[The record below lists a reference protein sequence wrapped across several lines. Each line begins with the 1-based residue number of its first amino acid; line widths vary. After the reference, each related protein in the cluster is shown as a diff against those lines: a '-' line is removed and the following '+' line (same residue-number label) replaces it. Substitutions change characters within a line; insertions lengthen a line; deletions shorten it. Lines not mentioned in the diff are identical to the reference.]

1 MGAPCAGGVSG
12 SSCVVGSLCLN
23 SPSLLADTGTCV
35 ATNAL
40 SNGRQF
46 SVPPGNLAFLSYFGA
61 FQCAS
66 TLSVPVPNASGY
78 TAGVGACVASL
89 DDTGAGLSCGASCP
103 WANGNLSDLR
113 TSPGGNLVCAPVAQP
128 GLPCA
133 WLPSS
138 VFDFSATMPGYI
150 AAQACLAGARG
161 PTGVACPGTGNR
173 GPPPIG
179 SCAYYR
185 CLAPVVQGTA
195 QLTPTL
201 SPLWAQYFAAL
212 FTGSGQTTPEPACV
226 VAVDS
231 ALSQWQASQPLATA
245 CSYSLPAAF
254 AARRWTCDAGTAFSL
269 SPSPTPP
276 STPTATPSQTV
287 TTGLTPTATPTQTV
301 TTGLTPTA
309 SPQWAPPPAN
319 NQGSSSAGTPS
330 SGVIAGVVIGVLA
343 ALALAGAVTWWMLR
357 RALLQYQPSY
367 GAKQAGIG
375 GVDLVI
381 KVNPAAA
388 ADRVESWH
396 RPGAKF
402 VKRKQ

>member
-12 SSCVVGSLCLN
+12 SSCIVGSLCLN
-23 SPSLLADTGTCV
+23 SSSLLADTGTCV

-40 SNGRQF
+40 GNGQQF

-61 FQCAS
+61 FLCAS
-66 TLSVPVPNASGY
+66 TLAVPVPNASGY

-89 DDTGAGLSCGASCP
+89 DETGAGLPCGASCP

-113 TSPGGNLVCAPVAQP
+113 ASPSGNLVCAPVAQP

-150 AAQACLAGARG
+150 AAQACLAGAKG
-161 PTGVACPGTGNR
+161 PTGVACPGTGNG

-185 CLAPVVQGTA
+185 CLAPVVQGTT
-195 QLTPTL
+195 QLSPTL
-201 SPLWAQYFAAL
+201 SPLWAQYFSAL
-212 FTGSGQTTPEPACV
+212 FTDSGTTPDPACV
-226 VAVDS
+226 VAVNL
-231 ALSQWQASQPLATA
+231 ALSQWQASLPLATA
-245 CSYSLPAAF
+245 CSYALPAAF
-254 AARRWTCDAGTAFSL
+254 AARHWTCDAGTAYSR

-309 SPQWAPPPAN
+309 SPQWAPPSN
-319 NQGSSSAGTPS
+319 NPGSSSAATPN
-330 SGVIAGVVIGVLA
+330 GGLIAGVVIGVLA
-343 ALALAGAVTWWMLR
+343 ALALAGAVTWWVLQ
-357 RALLQYQPSY
+357 RARLQHNPR
-367 GAKQAGIG
+367 AKQAGNG
-375 GVDLVI
+375 GVDLVL

-402 VKRKQ
+402 VKR